1 MTSSSSVPTLNIVI
15 PKIQTLKNS
24 LKPLTDE
31 NNIIKNF
38 KTYLLSG
45 IEDKVQSRINEWHN
59 LAFLLDPRFKNSNL
73 LNENDIRNAKTSLT
87 MLVDENHES
96 IQMNESESQTQEPI
110 PKAKKDEFSEFNGS
124 SSQTFQTNRVLF
136 RGKILNSCFEKWLF
150 QSNRY
155 VLEIKS

>member
-1 MTSSSSVPTLNIVI
+1 ME
-15 PKIQTLKNS
+15 LKTKFS
-24 LKPLTDE
+24 QE
-31 NNIIKNF
+31 
-38 KTYLLSG
+38 S
-45 IEDKVQSRINEWHN
+45 NEWHN

-87 MLVDENHES
+87 ILVDENHES

-110 PKAKKDEFSEFNGS
+110 PKAKKDEFSEFYGS

-136 RGKILNSCFEKWLF
+136 RGKIQNSCFEKWLF